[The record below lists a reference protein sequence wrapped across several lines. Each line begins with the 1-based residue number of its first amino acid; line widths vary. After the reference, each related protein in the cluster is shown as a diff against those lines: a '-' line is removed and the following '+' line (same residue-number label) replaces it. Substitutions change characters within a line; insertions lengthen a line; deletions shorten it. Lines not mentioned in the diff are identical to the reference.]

1 MRKMKRFFAVL
12 LSAALLC
19 PMTAYAD
26 NSEDA
31 KALYHQVSE
40 TQKSITDMN
49 AFADFKISIGG
60 SILEDTGVDAMNLR
74 MEMNMKM
81 NHMTEPQ
88 QMRYMM
94 YSRTTM
100 DGMEEPMIISAY
112 YQDGCYYQDSMGQK
126 VKMPM
131 DIGTMMEQSMASAMA
146 FEDEFENY
154 LSNFRL
160 WDEGEN
166 KVIGFVAEADQMN
179 EYFRMEMNMKM
190 NHMTEPQQMRY
201 MMYSRT
207 TMDGMEE
214 PMIISAYYQD
224 GCYYQDSMGQKVKMP
239 MDIGTMMEQS
249 MASAMAF
256 EDEFENY
263 LSNFR
268 LWDEGENKV
277 IGFVAEADQMN
288 EYFQMVMSSTGMS
301 GLLDTAGIT
310 MGDVIYEY
318 VIDPAGNCIK
328 MRMKMDMAMEA
339 DGESITMKLDGDIGI
354 ADPGQPVE
362 VPTVPDPEAYQDF
375 ETLIAE
381 AVQAEQQ

>member
-1 MRKMKRFFAVL
+1 MRKLKRFFAVL

-31 KALYHQVSE
+31 KALYRQVNE
-40 TQKSITDMN
+40 QQKSITDMN

-60 SILEDTGVDAMNLR
+60 SILKDTGMDAMNMR

-100 DGMEEPMIISAY
+100 EGMEEPMIISAY

-131 DIGTMMEQSMASAMA
+131 DMGTMMEQSMASVMA
-146 FEDEFENY
+146 FEDDFEEY

-166 KVIGFVAEADQMN
+166 KVVGFVMEADQM
-179 EYFRMEMNMKM
+179 
-190 NHMTEPQQMRY
+190 
-201 MMYSRT
+201 
-207 TMDGMEE
+207 D
-214 PMIISAYYQD
+214 
-224 GCYYQDSMGQKVKMP
+224 
-239 MDIGTMMEQS
+239 
-249 MASAMAF
+249 
-256 EDEFENY
+256 
-263 LSNFR
+263 
-268 LWDEGENKV
+268 
-277 IGFVAEADQMN
+277 
-288 EYFQMVMSSTGMS
+288 EYFQMVLGSTGMS
-301 GLLDTAGIT
+301 GLLDTTGLT
-310 MGDVIYEY
+310 LGDVIYEY
-318 VIDPAGNCIK
+318 VVDPAGNCIK

-339 DGESITMKLDGDIGI
+339 EGETITMKLDGDIGI

-362 VPTVPDPEAYQDF
+362 VPAVPDPQAYQDF
-375 ETLIAE
+375 EALMAE
-381 AVQAEQQ
+381 AAEQAEQQ

>member
-40 TQKSITDMN
+40 IQKSITDMN

-60 SILEDTGVDAMNLR
+60 SILEDTGVDAMNL
-74 MEMNMKM
+74 
-81 NHMTEPQ
+81 
-88 QMRYMM
+88 
-94 YSRTTM
+94 
-100 DGMEEPMIISAY
+100 
-112 YQDGCYYQDSMGQK
+112 
-126 VKMPM
+126 
-131 DIGTMMEQSMASAMA
+131 
-146 FEDEFENY
+146 
-154 LSNFRL
+154 
-160 WDEGEN
+160 
-166 KVIGFVAEADQMN
+166 
-179 EYFRMEMNMKM
+179 RMEMNMKM